1 MKNKLR
7 LFWIMGHNSF
17 TNASWVLEM
26 RDGTIRYSYDKLSG
40 RIVLNTILQYGLY
53 GPEALEMLLVIHN
66 IIVICL
72 TQNIKEQEGCLVQK
86 PVLATNPVVLLL
98 DQKMIAL

>member
-1 MKNKLR
+1 
-7 LFWIMGHNSF
+7 MGHNSF

-26 RDGTIRYSYDKLSG
+26 RDGTIRYSQELSG

-53 GPEALEMLLVIHN
+53 GPEALEMLLDIHN
-66 IIVICL
+66 SIVICL